1 MSRRPTSKRNRPKPK
16 AVLRLPD
23 LDQAKSAVLN
33 SLTSADAQRGYRHA
47 IDEFVEWYCSEPRL
61 SFSRTVVL
69 RYRIHLESRYLAP
82 GTINLRLGA
91 VRRLAY
97 EAADCGILSP
107 DLAAGIRRVKGLKK
121 IGVRLGNWLTAEQ
134 SQKLWQTPS
143 GERLKAKRDRAL
155 LAVLLA
161 CGVRRHEAVEL
172 DFAHIQRREEHW
184 AIVDLKGKAGH
195 TRTIPMP
202 GWVKNVLDQW
212 IQAANIT
219 SGKLFRRVHKMGKA
233 WGERLTEKAV
243 WQVVREY
250 ATKAGIDKL
259 APHDLRRTCA
269 RLCYAAGGELEQI
282 QFLLGHVSIQTTE
295 RYLGCKQRIQGAVTD
310 KIGIEPPD

>member
-69 RYRIHLESRYLAP
+69 RYRIHLESRYLVP

-295 RYLGCKQRIQGAVTD
+295 RYLGCKQRIQGAVND